1 MKNLYK
7 AAISGCSKLVL
18 IFLLFS
24 SFKTEAQQSMRANL
38 YILDATGPI
47 LMDGNFTEYNNV
59 YSNDVDIYDA
69 WKMANPGA
77 NFGIFRSNYNLAV
90 ERRNVISNTD
100 TTFFRMW
107 NMPKTAYIIK
117 FTLANMGRTG
127 MHCFL
132 KDSYLGTQTE
142 VDLNAV
148 TDIGF
153 SVNEDPASVAET
165 RFQLIY
171 VVDAPAPVEVSF
183 KSVQADRTGADVLV
197 KWDVSNEITV
207 LSYTVEYSTDGINF
221 TGLDQLIADHSN
233 TNIRSYSYR
242 HLSVPV
248 GTNFYRIKA
257 TNTGSRVQYSTVV
270 KVKERYAASGI
281 SVYPNP
287 VINKIVQLGFE
298 NVPAGTYRIVLLYNN
313 GVQQPL
319 VSIQLTEGQ
328 RNGSVNLP
336 QNLAPGIYR
345 LQFTGPGNTRIIK
358 TINVL

>member
-1 MKNLYK
+1 MKNLYN
-7 AAISGCSKLVL
+7 AVISGCSKLLLILVL
-18 IFLLFS
+18 LS
-24 SFKTEAQQSMRANL
+24 SFKSQAQQSMRANL
-38 YILDATGPI
+38 YVLDATGPI

-90 ERRNVISNTD
+90 ERRNVIGNTD

-107 NMPKTAYIIK
+107 NMPKTDYSIK
-117 FTLANMGRTG
+117 LTLVDMGRTG
-127 MHCFL
+127 MQCFL
-132 KDSYLGTQTE
+132 KDSYLGTKTI
-142 VDLNAV
+142 VDLNGI
-148 TDIGF
+148 TDIKF
-153 SVNEDPASVAET
+153 SVNNDPASAAEM
-165 RFQLIY
+165 RFQLVY
-171 VVDAPAPVEVSF
+171 VIDMPSPVEVSF
-183 KSVQADRTGADVLV
+183 KSVQADRSGADVLV

-207 LSYTVEYSTDGINF
+207 LSYTVEYSTDAINF
-221 TGLDQLIADHSN
+221 TGLDQIIADHNN
-233 TNIRSYSYR
+233 TNIRSYNYR

-257 TNTGSRVQYSTVV
+257 TNTGSRVQYSAVV

-287 VINKIVQLGFE
+287 VINKIVQLGFD

-319 VSIQLTEGQ
+319 ASIQLTEGQ

-345 LQFTGPGNTRIIK
+345 LQFTGPGNARIIK